1 MGISNVKQGDDMP
14 YGEMRC
20 SHGRGMYEPCS
31 GCEGDGPVDYH
42 RDVWVSP
49 KGEMTDRWVHA
60 NREEEMRR

>member
-1 MGISNVKQGDDMP
+1 MP

-42 RDVWVSP
+42 HDVWVTRS
-49 KGEMTDRWVHA
+49 GEMTDRWVHA